1 METIFKVL
9 IAFVVIIFVLVLL
22 PRFLIG
28 RQFSDKT
35 IMQETREVYSNTRD
49 KARRGMGLKT
59 GTQREL
65 ARKKASFEREAKRID
80 RKSER
85 EYARYKNEQKRLR
98 RREEAFA
105 RGDKFIL

>member
-9 IAFVVIIFVLVLL
+9 IAFVVVIFVLVLL

-35 IMQETREVYSNTRD
+35 IMQKTREVYSNTRN
-49 KARRGMGLKT
+49 KMRSGMGLKT

-65 ARKKASFEREAKRID
+65 ALKKKRFTKKMKKLERE
-80 RKSER
+80 E
-85 EYARYKNEQKRLR
+85 R
-98 RREEAFA
+98 RRQAYEIM
-105 RGDKFIL
+105 DKNRWRRR